1 MLNLTDSEKE
11 CFYGR
16 GTYFNDYEFN
26 FPDLNFTI
34 TNETLHQESVTIK
47 ESICDNEDLQ
57 LGGCIASSCEFE
69 VSELENNQLAGL
81 EFTAKLLVNDGKD
94 AVVKMGKYRVDSAKR
109 VNDKDYRKVVAYD
122 ALYDAQIDVS
132 DWYNK
137 VFYVVSEYE
146 EVVAIGD
153 IDDLWEH
160 GDYYIDNSGSKP
172 PTFEYFLNGAVP
184 EELQDTTYLDTST
197 GKLYEAQNTSGDE
210 DNKLYRW
217 VEVYQC
223 KRKTT
228 TKRIYAKTTLKK
240 LRESLLNHLNIPF
253 IEQDLIND
261 DVIIERTFDTSD
273 TGEIIGTD
281 ILKYICELNAGFGKI
296 NRDGKFE
303 VIQLTSAGLYP
314 EETLYPSEDLY
325 PEESN
330 YELLSAEENE
340 ANYISVA
347 YEEYETEAITGV
359 IVKSNSDNIGQV
371 VGTKD
376 NAYILTGNPL
386 IYNKTSEDLTKIGQN
401 IFAKIKGITYRPN
414 TTTLEGLP
422 YLETGDYYI
431 LTKNNDDVSSPIFTR
446 TLTGVQ
452 ALKDTFESKGNKLRV
467 NEDSQTSEMMTLQ
480 SRMLKIQ
487 KGVDGLLIEVT
498 DLDENTSS
506 RFEQTASKIEEE
518 VTRASNAEGKLSG
531 RLTVTADQITQ
542 EVTRAKAEE
551 ATLSGRINVT
561 ADQITAEVK
570 RAENEENSIRT
581 ALTLKADSAEL
592 GYYQTKADMTNYAT
606 TTWAE
611 NKISSKVSVGDV
623 CSEIN
628 QSSEQITLNSNRL
641 VVNSTNF
648 KLDANGNV
656 DYRGNISASDA
667 KFYNI
672 TGFGGM
678 IQIVSGSS
686 FSTGTNGYQ
695 RDTYGYIKVHS
706 DDGTVNCYVESD
718 KLIGD
723 IVEAKRVN
731 GSTGSLELH
740 GYSKVKMFVFN
751 DEAYGI
757 VLDMNNNRDLH
768 LRPASNGD
776 TDCGSASYKW
786 RNLYCK
792 NGTIQT
798 SDRNEK
804 MNIADMSE
812 QYANAIIDDA
822 LPKTYMMLNNESGRT
837 HAGMIAQDLEEQLSK
852 NGMSSKDF
860 AGFIKYEKEDESGN
874 LTGQYGYGIR
884 YEEYIA
890 PLIKYSQCLKRDL
903 KQEIE
908 RNQQLQFQLLNL
920 QGEFMILKQQILGG
934 K

>member
-1 MLNLTDSEKE
+1 MLNLTDSQKE
-11 CFYGR
+11 SFYKSGA
-16 GTYFNDYEFN
+16 YFNDYEFN

-47 ESICDNEDLQ
+47 ESICDSEDLQ

-69 VSELENNQLAGL
+69 VSELAGKELAGL
-81 EFTAKLLVNDGKD
+81 EFTARLLVNDGKD
-94 AVVKMGKYRVDSAKR
+94 AVVQMGKYRVDSAKR
-109 VNDKDYRKVVAYD
+109 VNDKDYRKIVAYD

-146 EVVAIGD
+146 EVVAVGD

-172 PTFEYFLNGAVP
+172 PWIAFFANGAVP
-184 EELQDTTYLDTST
+184 EEAHDTTYLDTST
-197 GKLYEAQNTSGDE
+197 GKLYEAQNTSKDE
-210 DNKLYRW
+210 NNELYRW

-240 LRESLLNHLNIPF
+240 LRESLLNHLNISF

-261 DVIIERTFDTSD
+261 DVTIERTFDTSD

-359 IVKSNSDNIGQV
+359 IVKSNSDNVGQV

-376 NAYILTGNPL
+376 NAYMLTGNPL

-401 IFAKIKGITYRPN
+401 IFAKIKEITYRPN
-414 TTTLEGLP
+414 ATTLEGLP

-431 LTKNNDDVSSPIFTR
+431 LTKNNDDVVSPIFTR
-446 TLTGVQ
+446 TLAGVQ
-452 ALKDTFESKGNKLRV
+452 ALKDTFESKGNKLRI
-467 NEDSQTSEMMTLQ
+467 NEDTQTSEIMSLQ
-480 SRMLKIQ
+480 SKTMKIQ

-506 RFEQTASKIEEE
+506 RFEQTASKIEAE
-518 VTRASNAEGKLSG
+518 VKRASNAEGELSG
-531 RLTVTADQITQ
+531 RITVTADQITQ
-542 EVTRAKAEE
+542 EVTRAKGAEE
-551 ATLSGRINVT
+551 TLSGRITVT
-561 ADQITAEVK
+561 AGEITQEVS
-570 RAENEENSIRT
+570 RATSEENTLRASIS
-581 ALTLKADSAEL
+581 LKIDKDDDGQIISMINESAD
-592 GYYQTKADMTNYAT
+592 
-606 TTWAE
+606 
-611 NKISSKVSVGDV
+611 V
-623 CSEIN
+623 
-628 QSSEQITLNSNRL
+628 ITLNSNRL
-641 VVNSTNF
+641 VVNSSNFSLDRSGNGKIGGWNFGNGYMYSNGESFISTHSYTNYYQWNGYPYKSSLYQG
-648 KLDANGNV
+648 KLICGVQTGTASSGIPTTSYGYCDLSVAGFYSKDLDMSAGYLFAV
-656 DYRGNISASDA
+656 DVKNATVTTNTGAFTASDRRL
-667 KFYNI
+667 KTNI
-672 TGFGGM
+672 
-678 IQIVSGSS
+678 
-686 FSTGTNGYQ
+686 
-695 RDTYGYIKVHS
+695 
-706 DDGTVNCYVESD
+706 
-718 KLIGD
+718 
-723 IVEAKRVN
+723 
-731 GSTGSLELH
+731 
-740 GYSKVKMFVFN
+740 
-751 DEAYGI
+751 
-757 VLDMNNNRDLH
+757 
-768 LRPASNGD
+768 
-776 TDCGSASYKW
+776 
-786 RNLYCK
+786 
-792 NGTIQT
+792 
-798 SDRNEK
+798 NE
-804 MNIADMSE
+804 IDE
-812 QYANAIIDDA
+812 QYANDLIDG
-822 LPKTYMMLNNESGRT
+822 LKPSTYRMIDGKRT
-837 HAGMIAQDLEEQLSK
+837 HS
-852 NGMSSKDF
+852 
-860 AGFIKYEKEDESGN
+860 GFIADEVRRTAEKVLGTAENFAAYATVKIDEDKQEYAA
-874 LTGQYGYGIR
+874 LR
-884 YEEYIA
+884 YEEFIA
-890 PLIKYSQCLKRDL
+890 PLTKYCQCLKRDL

>member
-1 MLNLTDSEKE
+1 MLNLTDSQKE
-11 CFYGR
+11 SFYKSGA
-16 GTYFNDYEFN
+16 YFNDYEFN

-47 ESICDNEDLQ
+47 ESICDSEDLQ

-69 VSELENNQLAGL
+69 VSELAGKELAGL
-81 EFTAKLLVNDGKD
+81 EFMAKLLVNDGKD

-109 VNDKDYRKVVAYD
+109 VNDKDYRKIVAYD

-146 EVVAIGD
+146 EVVAVGD

-172 PTFEYFLNGAVP
+172 PWIAFFANGAVP
-184 EELQDTTYLDTST
+184 EEAHDTTYLDTST
-197 GKLYEAQNTSGDE
+197 GKLYEAQNTSKDE
-210 DNKLYRW
+210 NNELYRW

-240 LRESLLNHLNIPF
+240 LRESLLNHLNISF

-261 DVIIERTFDTSD
+261 DVTIERTFDASD

-359 IVKSNSDNIGQV
+359 IVKSNSDNVGQV

-431 LTKNNDDVSSPIFTR
+431 LTKNNDDVGSPIFTR
-446 TLTGVQ
+446 TLAGVQ

-480 SRMLKIQ
+480 SKMLKIQ

-506 RFEQTASKIEEE
+506 RFEQTASKIEAE
-518 VTRASNAEGKLSG
+518 VKRASNAEGELSG
-531 RLTVTADQITQ
+531 RITVTADQITQ
-542 EVTRAKAEE
+542 EVSRAKAEE
-551 ATLSGRINVT
+551 ATLSGRITVT
-561 ADQITAEVK
+561 AGEITHEVS
-570 RAENEENSIRT
+570 RATSEENTLRASIS
-581 ALTLKADSAEL
+581 LKIDKDDDGQIISMINESAD
-592 GYYQTKADMTNYAT
+592 
-606 TTWAE
+606 
-611 NKISSKVSVGDV
+611 V
-623 CSEIN
+623 
-628 QSSEQITLNSNRL
+628 ITLNSNRL
-641 VVNSTNF
+641 VVNSSNFSLDRSGNGKIGGWNFGNGYMYSNGESFISTHSYTNYYQWNGYPYKSSLYQG
-648 KLDANGNV
+648 KLICGVQTGVASTGIPTTSYGYCDLSVAGFYSKDLDMSAGYLFAV
-656 DYRGNISASDA
+656 DVKNATVTTNTGAFTASDRRL
-667 KFYNI
+667 KTNI
-672 TGFGGM
+672 TE
-678 IQIVSGSS
+678 I
-686 FSTGTNGYQ
+686 
-695 RDTYGYIKVHS
+695 D
-706 DDGTVNCYVESD
+706 
-718 KLIGD
+718 
-723 IVEAKRVN
+723 
-731 GSTGSLELH
+731 
-740 GYSKVKMFVFN
+740 
-751 DEAYGI
+751 
-757 VLDMNNNRDLH
+757 
-768 LRPASNGD
+768 
-776 TDCGSASYKW
+776 
-786 RNLYCK
+786 
-792 NGTIQT
+792 
-798 SDRNEK
+798 
-804 MNIADMSE
+804 E
-812 QYANAIIDDA
+812 QYANDLIDG
-822 LPKTYMMLNNESGRT
+822 LKPSTYRMIDGKRT
-837 HAGMIAQDLEEQLSK
+837 HS
-852 NGMSSKDF
+852 
-860 AGFIKYEKEDESGN
+860 GFIADEVKRTAEKVLGTAENFAAYATVKIDEDKQEYAA
-874 LTGQYGYGIR
+874 LR
-884 YEEYIA
+884 YEEFIA
-890 PLIKYSQCLKRDL
+890 PLTKYCQCLKRDL

>member
-26 FPDLNFTI
+26 FSDLNFTI

-47 ESICDNEDLQ
+47 ESICDSEDLQ

-109 VNDKDYRKVVAYD
+109 VNDKDYRKIVAYD

-172 PTFEYFLNGAVP
+172 PWIAFFANGAVP
-184 EELQDTTYLDTST
+184 EECQDTTYLDTST
-197 GKLYEAQNTSGDE
+197 GKLYEAQNTSKDE
-210 DNKLYRW
+210 DNELYRW

-240 LRESLLNHLNIPF
+240 LRESLLNHLNISF

-261 DVIIERTFDTSD
+261 DVTIERTFDASD

-359 IVKSNSDNIGQV
+359 IVKSNSDNVGQV

-376 NAYILTGNPL
+376 NAYMLTGNPL

-401 IFAKIKGITYRPN
+401 IFVKIKGITYRPN

-431 LTKNNDDVSSPIFTR
+431 LTKNNDDVGSPIFTR
-446 TLTGVQ
+446 TLAGVQ

-480 SRMLKIQ
+480 SKMLKIQ

-506 RFEQTASKIEEE
+506 RFEQTANKIEAE
-518 VTRASNAEGKLSG
+518 VIRASNAEGELSG
-531 RLTVTADQITQ
+531 RLTITADAITQ

-561 ADQITAEVK
+561 AEQITAEVK

-611 NKISSKVSVGDV
+611 NQISSKVSKGDV

-628 QSSEQITLNSNRL
+628 QSSEQIVLKSNRL
-641 VVNSTNF
+641 VIDSTNF
-648 KLDANGNV
+648 KLDANGNA

-678 IQIVSGSS
+678 ISIVSGSS
-686 FSTGTNGYQ
+686 FSAGTGGYQ

-706 DDGTVNCYVESD
+706 DDGTANCYVQSD

-723 IVEAKRVN
+723 TIEAGRIN
-731 GSTGSLELH
+731 GSTGYLELH
-740 GYSKVKMFVFN
+740 GYTKAKMFVFN

-757 VLDMNNNRDLH
+757 VLDMNSNRDLH
-768 LRPASNGD
+768 LRPASNED

-804 MNIADMSE
+804 MNISDMSE

-822 LPKTYMMLNNESGRT
+822 SPKTYMMLNNESGRT

-860 AGFIKYEKEDESGN
+860 AGFIKYEKEDTNGVPTSE
-874 LTGQYGYGIR
+874 YGYGIR

>member
-1 MLNLTDSEKE
+1 MLNLTDSQKE
-11 CFYGR
+11 SFYKSGA
-16 GTYFNDYEFN
+16 YFNDYEFN

-47 ESICDNEDLQ
+47 ESICDSEDLQ

-94 AVVKMGKYRVDSAKR
+94 AVVQMGKYRVDSAKR
-109 VNDKDYRKVVAYD
+109 VNDKDYRKIVAYD

-146 EVVAIGD
+146 EVVAVGD

-172 PTFEYFLNGAVP
+172 PWIAFFANGAVP
-184 EELQDTTYLDTST
+184 EECQDTTYLDTST
-197 GKLYEAQNTSGDE
+197 GKLYEAQNTSKDE
-210 DNKLYRW
+210 DNELYRW

-240 LRESLLNHLNIPF
+240 LRESLLNHLNISF

-261 DVIIERTFDTSD
+261 DVTIERTFDTSD

-303 VIQLTSAGLYP
+303 VVQLTSAGLYP

-359 IVKSNSDNIGQV
+359 IVKSNSDDVGQV

-376 NAYILTGNPL
+376 NAYMLTGNPL

-401 IFAKIKGITYRPN
+401 IFAKIKEITYRPN
-414 TTTLEGLP
+414 ATTLEGLP

-431 LTKNNDDVSSPIFTR
+431 LTKNNDDVVSPIFTR
-446 TLTGVQ
+446 TLAGVQ
-452 ALKDTFESKGNKLRV
+452 ALKDTFESKGNKLRI
-467 NEDSQTSEMMTLQ
+467 NEDTQTSEIMSLQ
-480 SRMLKIQ
+480 SKTMKIQ

-506 RFEQTASKIEEE
+506 RFEQTASKIEAE
-518 VTRASNAEGKLSG
+518 VKRASNAEGELSG
-531 RLTVTADQITQ
+531 RITVTADQITQ
-542 EVTRAKAEE
+542 EVTRAKGAEE
-551 ATLSGRINVT
+551 TLSGRITVT
-561 ADQITAEVK
+561 AGEITQEVS
-570 RAENEENSIRT
+570 RATSEENTLRASIS
-581 ALTLKADSAEL
+581 LKIDKDDDGQIISMINESAD
-592 GYYQTKADMTNYAT
+592 
-606 TTWAE
+606 
-611 NKISSKVSVGDV
+611 V
-623 CSEIN
+623 
-628 QSSEQITLNSNRL
+628 ITLNSNRL
-641 VVNSTNF
+641 VVNSSNFSLDRSGNGKIGGWNFGNGYMYSNGESFISTHSYTNYYQWNGYPYKSSLYQG
-648 KLDANGNV
+648 KLICGVQTGVASTGIPTTSYGYCDLSVAGFYSKDLDMSAGYLFAV
-656 DYRGNISASDA
+656 DVKNATVTTNTGAFTASDRRL
-667 KFYNI
+667 KTNI
-672 TGFGGM
+672 
-678 IQIVSGSS
+678 
-686 FSTGTNGYQ
+686 
-695 RDTYGYIKVHS
+695 
-706 DDGTVNCYVESD
+706 
-718 KLIGD
+718 
-723 IVEAKRVN
+723 
-731 GSTGSLELH
+731 
-740 GYSKVKMFVFN
+740 
-751 DEAYGI
+751 
-757 VLDMNNNRDLH
+757 
-768 LRPASNGD
+768 
-776 TDCGSASYKW
+776 
-786 RNLYCK
+786 
-792 NGTIQT
+792 
-798 SDRNEK
+798 NE
-804 MNIADMSE
+804 IDE
-812 QYANAIIDDA
+812 QYANDLIDGLKPSNYTMIDG
-822 LPKTYMMLNNESGRT
+822 KRT
-837 HAGMIAQDLEEQLSK
+837 HS
-852 NGMSSKDF
+852 
-860 AGFIKYEKEDESGN
+860 GFIADEVKQTAEKILGTVDNFAAYATVKIDEDKEDYAA
-874 LTGQYGYGIR
+874 LR
-884 YEEYIA
+884 YEEFIA
-890 PLIKYSQCLKRDL
+890 PLTKYCQCLKRDL